1 MGVLILILKI
11 IFGILFTFAGVM
23 HLIKPNFFKNFI
35 PDFLPK
41 LAINYVF
48 GMIEIALGIGLFFSK
63 TAKEAAIGIF
73 ILMLLFLP
81 IHLWDFTKEKP
92 AIGSK
97 KAATIRI
104 PLQFL
109 LLYVSYLIYTHS

>member
-63 TAKEAAIGIF
+63 TIKEAAIGIF

-81 IHLWDFTKEKP
+81 IHLWDLTKKKP

-97 KAATIRI
+97 KAAIIRI

-109 LLYVSYLIYTHS
+109 LLYISYLIYIQS